1 MNENNYGQSA
11 ELKEKTDV
19 ELDEMIEQEV
29 SEEEQ
34 TAREKSGY
42 KIRRRNDIPE
52 KNKGND
58 TLIAAISVVILVFT
72 VIMSLSVLVINNLH
86 IERPPQS
93 DSTGTGGDS
102 GEGTGKPIVPPIG
115 GNPLFGEVES
125 DYRSKPMLPSHA
137 NAAESTTAY
146 RPTGSARAINGI
158 YSSHSI
164 LVDASAGSVL
174 YGDGIDDRIQIASMS
189 KVMTLIV
196 ACDYI
201 TDEDLMYQGIKV
213 KYDPK
218 MTGYATCYISTN
230 KPKYYESTVYVIDL
244 LYGLILESGA
254 DCAYALAEGLAGSEA
269 AFVEKMNAKAA
280 ALGMTDTHFTN
291 CVGKDDGGDNYSSM
305 RDVATMFRYALENDL
320 CRAILTTESWVAVG
334 DYDYL
339 YASTGY
345 LPVKAIVYTGI
356 RKRKSDMVC
365 GKSTVLGGK
374 SGNEDLAGYCLVS
387 LARSSDGKEYI
398 CVTAGGE
405 NGQQYDDAVTVYSNY
420 IK

>member
-1 MNENNYGQSA
+1 MNENNYGQT
-11 ELKEKTDV
+11 ELKEKTDA
-19 ELDEMIEQEV
+19 ELDELIEQEILEE
-29 SEEEQ
+29 SEP
-34 TAREKSGY
+34 TAREKHSY
-42 KIRRRNDIPE
+42 KIIKRNDTSD
-52 KNKGND
+52 KKDGNANM
-58 TLIAAISVVILVFT
+58 IAVISVVALIFT
-72 VIMSLSVLVINNLH
+72 VIMALSVLIINNLH
-86 IERPPQS
+86 VTKPKTDPS
-93 DSTGTGGDS
+93 DTTNTVNPSV
-102 GEGTGKPIVPPIG
+102 GES
-115 GNPLFGEVES
+115 PLFAEVGS
-125 DYRSKPMLPSHA
+125 DYRSKPMLPSHT

-146 RPTGSARAINGI
+146 RPSGASNAMSGI

-164 LVDASAGSVL
+164 LVDASAGSVM

-201 TDEDLMYQGIKV
+201 TDENLMFQGIKV

-218 MTGYATCYISTN
+218 MDGYATCYISTKN
-230 KPKYYESTVYVIDL
+230 SKYKESTVYVIDL

-291 CVGKDDGGDNYSSM
+291 CVGKDDGGGNYSSM
-305 RDVATMFRYALENDL
+305 RDVVTMFSYALENDL

-334 DYDYL
+334 DYAYL
-339 YASTGY
+339 HGSTGY
-345 LPVKAIVYTGI
+345 IPVKAIVYTGI

-365 GKSTVLGGK
+365 GKVTALGGK

-387 LARSSDGKEYI
+387 LARSSDGREYI

-405 NGQQYDDAVTVYSNY
+405 NGKQYDDAVYIYSNY
-420 IK
+420 IN

>member
-1 MNENNYGQSA
+1 MNENNYGQTG
-11 ELKEKTDV
+11 LKERTDA
-19 ELDEMIEQEV
+19 ELDELIEQEIL
-29 SEEEQ
+29 EDEQ
-34 TAREKSGY
+34 TAREEKHSY
-42 KIRRRNDIPE
+42 KIKRNGPSD
-52 KNKGND
+52 KKGGNEHM
-58 TLIAAISVVILVFT
+58 IAAISVVVLLFT
-72 VIMSLSVLVINNLH
+72 VIMALSVLIINSLH
-86 IERPPQS
+86 IKFPSPSSKDTTVGE
-93 DSTGTGGDS
+93 TGDLTGPTVN
-102 GEGTGKPIVPPIG
+102 GES
-115 GNPLFGEVES
+115 LFGEVES

-137 NAAESTTAY
+137 NAEESKTAY
-146 RPTGSARAINGI
+146 RPSGTANAMSGI
-158 YSSHSI
+158 SSSHAI
-164 LVDASAGSVL
+164 LVDAGSGSVL
-174 YGDGIDDRIQIASMS
+174 YGKGIDERVQIASMS

-196 ACDYI
+196 ACEYI

-218 MTGYATCYISTN
+218 MDGYATCYISTN
-230 KPKYYESTVYVIDL
+230 KSKYYDSTVYVIDL

-291 CVGKDDGGDNYSSM
+291 CVGKDDGGQNYSSM
-305 RDVATMFRYALENDL
+305 RDVVTMFRYAAENDL
-320 CRAILTTESWVAVG
+320 CRAILTSESWVAVG

-339 YASTGY
+339 HGSAGY

-365 GKSTVLGGK
+365 GKATVLGGK

-387 LARSSDGKEYI
+387 LARSSDGREYI

-405 NGQQYDDAVTVYSNY
+405 NGKQYDDAVYIYSNY
-420 IK
+420 VK

>member
-1 MNENNYGQSA
+1 MNENNYGQTD
-11 ELKEKTDV
+11 LKERTDA
-19 ELDEMIEQEV
+19 ELDELIEQEIL
-29 SEEEQ
+29 EETEQ
-34 TAREKSGY
+34 TAREEKHSY
-42 KIRRRNDIPE
+42 KIKRKDSSD
-52 KNKGND
+52 KKDGNENM
-58 TLIAAISVVILVFT
+58 IAAISVVILIFT
-72 VIMSLSVLVINNLH
+72 VIMALSVLIINNLH
-86 IERPPQS
+86 I
-93 DSTGTGGDS
+93 
-102 GEGTGKPIVPPIG
+102 KF
-115 GNPLFGEVES
+115 PLFSSKEDTTALIPGDPTDPTVSGGALFAEVES
-125 DYRSKPMLPSHA
+125 DYRSKPMLQSHT

-146 RPTGSARAINGI
+146 RPSGSANAMSGI

-164 LVDASAGSVL
+164 LVDASAGSVM

-201 TDEDLMYQGIKV
+201 TDENLMYQGIKV

-218 MTGYATCYISTN
+218 MDGYATCYISTKN
-230 KPKYYESTVYVIDL
+230 SKYKESTVYVIDL

-269 AFVEKMNAKAA
+269 AFVDRMNAKAA

-291 CVGKDDGGDNYSSM
+291 CVGKDDGGQNYSSM
-305 RDVATMFRYALENDL
+305 RDVVTMFSYALENDL
-320 CRAILTTESWVAVG
+320 CRTILTTESWVAVG
-334 DYDYL
+334 DYAYL
-339 YASTGY
+339 HGSTGY

-365 GKSTVLGGK
+365 GNVTALGGK

-387 LARSSDGKEYI
+387 LARSSDGREYI

-405 NGQQYDDAVTVYSNY
+405 NGKQYDDAVYIYSNY
-420 IK
+420 IN